1 VTPAEF
7 IVETQWTLLLLII
20 LLPLIIG
27 MIANREFRAAI
38 LNRRVSVSTSG
49 IEMEP
54 TAATAAL
61 ATATATDE
69 EVAAAIREEEDEPAK
84 PEEVTAVRREAI
96 AELVREAGRYGHEG
110 GKRGRLFPPAL
121 WVDWDAKGGPKLSVV
136 DPLMVSLATTEAAR
150 FAFNITKLRRKQAK
164 GHLGDDPTNPTP

>member
-1 VTPAEF
+1 MTPAEF

-38 LNRRVSVSTSG
+38 LNRRVSVSTTG

-54 TAATAAL
+54 SAAATAAL

-69 EVAAAIREEEDEPAK
+69 EVARALSADDEPAK
-84 PEEVTAVRREAI
+84 PEEVTAVRREAVE
-96 AELVREAGRYGHEG
+96 ELVREATRYGYEAAQG
-110 GKRGRLFPPAL
+110 GSPVLTPPT
-121 WVDWDAKGGPKLSVV
+121 VDWKAAGGPRIRY
-136 DPLMVSLATTEAAR
+136 DPAEVRKMIAAAAR
-150 FAFNITKLRRKQAK
+150 ARSTRAE
-164 GHLGDDPTNPTP
+164 H

>member
-1 VTPAEF
+1 MTVAEF

-54 TAATAAL
+54 SAATTAAL
-61 ATATATDE
+61 ATATASDE
-69 EVAAAIREEEDEPAK
+69 EVAAAISEEEAEPAK
-84 PEEVTAVRREAI
+84 PEEVTAVRREAVE
-96 AELVREAGRYGHEG
+96 ELVREAAHFGARMQQAGYEPSPVPLI
-110 GKRGRLFPPAL
+110 R
-121 WVDWDAKGGPKLSVV
+121 WDAPKGPSIQHT
-136 DPLMVSLATTEAAR
+136 PEQREAYLGHVR
-150 FAFNITKLRRKQAK
+150 QKMERLLESQGRR
-164 GHLGDDPTNPTP
+164 L